1 MNAPFTALDVIVF
14 VIVLLSGILA
24 MLRGFTREVLSI
36 LSWVVALGA
45 AAFAYLNA
53 DLRGQAHELI
63 QPDWLADAVL
73 VGATFIIVLIVISF
87 ITVRLTDFILD
98 SRVGAIDRT
107 LGLLFGVARGLVLV
121 AVAYLFF
128 AWLVPTEQQPQ
139 WVRNAQATPYMESSR
154 EILLSLLPEDPT
166 DLIEQLPGGLDGL
179 GGGDTGPGSASP
191 AAPEGQEPDQA
202 LPEPDPTFDIV
213 PDADPSADVDEREAS
228 LPRPG
233 GAARS

>member
-1 MNAPFTALDVIVF
+1 MDAPFTALDVIVF

-45 AAFAYLNA
+45 AVFAYLNA
-53 DLRGQAHELI
+53 DLRGQMRGLV

-73 VGATFIIVLIVISF
+73 VGTTFIVVLIIISF

-128 AWLVPTEQQPQ
+128 AWLVPSKQQPS
-139 WVRNAQATPYMESSR
+139 WVLNAQARPYMEESR
-154 EILLSLLPEDPT
+154 DILLSFLPEDPS
-166 DLIEQLPGGLDGL
+166 DLIDRLPGGLRNFGNPDADGRV
-179 GGGDTGPGSASP
+179 
-191 AAPEGQEPDQA
+191 PDNGIPDA
-202 LPEPDPTFDIV
+202 GAIEPDPTGGIAPGYDSLGEDTQYDALLV
-213 PDADPSADVDEREAS
+213 PAN
-228 LPRPG
+228 
-233 GAARS
+233 GAVNIG